1 MRYLSVTLLL
11 AVLPALA
18 EDFWKARPYTEW
30 SEKEVKKLLT
40 NSPWAKDV
48 AASMQGGTG
57 GGMSGMGGGRGGRG
71 GRGGGGAAMP
81 DASVSS
87 MGGGGEANV
96 GGGGTMGGAPGSPPQ
111 ITGKVRFQNAPP
123 VKQAI
128 VRMRF
133 GQETAT
139 STQAQQI
146 LAAADPVY
154 LVVLEGLPQR
164 MAQGGGAR
172 LQQALLKT
180 TLLKHGEKAPIA
192 PVQVQIGTIEKVL
205 AIYFAFP
212 KTDAIVLEDK
222 DVEFVSKIGAM
233 EFKKKFKLADMVVD
247 GKLLL

>member
-1 MRYLSVTLLL
+1 MRLLPITLLL
-11 AVLPALA
+11 AALPALA
-18 EDFWKARPYTEW
+18 EDFWKAKPYTEW
-30 SEKEVKKLLT
+30 SEKEIKKLLT

-48 AASMQGGTG
+48 AASMQGGMG
-57 GGMSGMGGGRGGRG
+57 GGGMGGGRGGRG
-71 GRGGGGAAMP
+71 GRGGGGAPSTP

-87 MGGGGEANV
+87 MGGGGEASV

-164 MAQGGGAR
+164 MAQAGGAR
-172 LQQALLKT
+172 LQQALLKAT
-180 TLLKHGEKAPIA
+180 VLKHGEKDPIA
-192 PVQVQIGTIEKVL
+192 PVQVQIGAIEKVL

-222 DVEFVSKIGAM
+222 DVEFVSKIGGM

>member
-1 MRYLSVTLLL
+1 
-11 AVLPALA
+11 
-18 EDFWKARPYTEW
+18 
-30 SEKEVKKLLT
+30 
-40 NSPWAKDV
+40 
-48 AASMQGGTG
+48 
-57 GGMSGMGGGRGGRG
+57 
-71 GRGGGGAAMP
+71 
-81 DASVSS
+81 
-87 MGGGGEANV
+87 
-96 GGGGTMGGAPGSPPQ
+96 MGGAPSSPPQ

-164 MAQGGGAR
+164 MAQAGGAR

-180 TLLKHGEKAPIA
+180 TVLKHGEKTPIA
-192 PVQVQIGTIEKVL
+192 PVQVQIGMIEKVL